1 MFIASPM
8 LETLSQIETKLN
20 LIVANDALS
29 SLYAWQAF
37 DISGKLFV
45 RKQYNIWIFL
55 ILSQTVWKCQ

>member
-8 LETLSQIETKLN
+8 LETLSQVETKFN

-29 SLYAWQAF
+29 SLYARQAF

-45 RKQYNIWIFL
+45 RKQYDIFL
-55 ILSQTVWKCQ
+55 SFLQTVWKFQ

>member
-1 MFIASPM
+1 MLIASPM

-20 LIVANDALS
+20 LIVANDARS

-45 RKQYNIWIFL
+45 RKQYNIFIF
-55 ILSQTVWKCQ
+55 